1 MFFAKETKHRHHVH
15 NTRRPRT
22 RCLLAWLVFLDP
34 RASRNL
40 QQDPPN
46 RPLRGGCPSYLP
58 ASQLVRYWPMFPKKS
73 FHGWLTPLKIDG
85 HLKITQYPNWKGQSS
100 SNLHCWVPW
109 LPNNFPRNV
118 AVLDT
123 SCRWVFHTWSIWDTK
138 DLVNGVIPSWWIIF
152 CSAMIVQWFEYVDMP
167 GFWLKLCIPPSSNE
181 F

>member
-40 QQDPPN
+40 EQDPPN

-58 ASQLVRYWPMFPKKS
+58 ASQLVRYWPMFPKKK
-73 FHGWLTPLKIDG
+73 FPWLVDTPENWRPPKNHPISQLKRTIIFQPPFWG
-85 HLKITQYPNWKGQSS
+85 SMIIVQFGY
-100 SNLHCWVPW
+100 

-138 DLVNGVIPSWWIIF
+138 DLVNGVIPLKSWWIIF
-152 CSAMIVQWFEYVDMP
+152 CSAMIVQWFEYICRDV
-167 GFWLKLCIPPSSNE
+167 
-181 F
+181 